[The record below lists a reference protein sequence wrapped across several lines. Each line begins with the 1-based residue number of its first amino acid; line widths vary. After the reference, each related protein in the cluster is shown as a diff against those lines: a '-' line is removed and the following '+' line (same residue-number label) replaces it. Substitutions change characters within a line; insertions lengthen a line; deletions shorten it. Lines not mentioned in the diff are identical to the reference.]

1 MQLSSAPGAIS
12 QLRRLVL
19 ETHEPIQ
26 FLDITDDVLELVRA
40 SGLREGVVTIF
51 SRHTTTAVCIQE
63 AEPLLLDDLR
73 EFLERS
79 APPAA
84 HYRHNDFR
92 VRTVHMHD
100 DESPNGH
107 AHCLQLMLGSSETV
121 PVEDGELLLGTWQR
135 IFLVELDGP
144 RPRVGLPRGREL
156 IISVLGSS
164 D

>member
-1 MQLSSAPGAIS
+1 MQLSSAPGVVS

-19 ETHEPIQ
+19 ETREPIQ
-26 FLDITDDVLELVRA
+26 FLDITADVLELVRA
-40 SGLREGVVTIF
+40 SGLRDGVVTIF

-63 AEPLLLDDLR
+63 AEPLLLEDLR
-73 EFLERS
+73 EFLEHK
-79 APPAA
+79 APPSA

-107 AHCLQLMLGSSETV
+107 AHCLQLMLGSSQSV
-121 PVEDGELLLGTWQR
+121 PVEEGGLLLGTWQR

-144 RPRVGLPRGREL
+144 RPRVGLPLGREV
-156 IISVLGSS
+156 IIQALGSF